1 MAATTSLEAES
12 VSEFIKRATDFAND
26 VVWGTLNA
34 TIILDTQTEK
44 RYRAELDQAIDELRF
59 GSVCVNHWPALSYG
73 LGSTTWG
80 AYPGHSREDIRSGI
94 GVVHNTFMLE
104 DVEKTVIRGPF
115 KVWPHPPWFMT
126 HKHSVAMAKSLME
139 TTAKPSVF
147 NLIKLASHALRG

>member
-1 MAATTSLEAES
+1 
-12 VSEFIKRATDFAND
+12 

-34 TIILDTQTEK
+34 TIILDTKTEQLHQ
-44 RYRAELDQAIDELRF
+44 AELEEAIDQLEF

-80 AYPGHSREDIRSGI
+80 AHPGHTRKDIRSGI

-115 KVWPHPPWFMT
+115 TVWPHPPWFMT
-126 HKHSVAMAKSLME
+126 HKNSVAMAKALVA
-139 TTAKPSVF
+139 TTAKPSVM
-147 NLIKLASHALRG
+147 NLLKLASNALKG